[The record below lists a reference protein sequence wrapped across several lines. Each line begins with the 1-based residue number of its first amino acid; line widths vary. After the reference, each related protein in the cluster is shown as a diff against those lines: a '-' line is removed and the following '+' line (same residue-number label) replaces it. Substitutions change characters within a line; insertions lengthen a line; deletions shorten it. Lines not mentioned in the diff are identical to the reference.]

1 MCTAVVASYLANHTI
16 LNKKVTTLFS
26 ISLTWTV
33 DDRTLVHVE
42 EDIAEICRRKFSLK
56 KKPADM

>member
-1 MCTAVVASYLANHTI
+1 MASYLANHTI
-16 LNKKVTTLFS
+16 LNKKKVTTLFS

-33 DDRTLVHVE
+33 DERTLVHVE
-42 EDIAEICRRKFSLK
+42 EDIAEIFRRKFSLK